1 MKRVVIFSTAYAPLI
16 GGAEIAVKELTDRLV
31 DFEFVLITAQIR
43 PELLREEMIGRVK
56 VIRVGNGGRWDKLLL
71 WWNGWK
77 AAQAEGNFDLIW
89 GVMASYGGLAAL
101 RFKKKNVGVPFF
113 LNLQEGD
120 SLQHIYSRAWWVWPW
135 FKQIFSRANYVQALS
150 TYLADWAKK
159 MGATCPV
166 VVVPNGVGLMK
177 LEQNYK
183 NNSSKKIIVSVSR
196 LVEKNG
202 LEDLIRAMD
211 ELPEDREL
219 HIIGSGPLR
228 ERLGRIVTELKLQSR
243 VIFIGEIPNQELPRY
258 YASADVFVRPSL
270 SEGLGISFLEAMQQG
285 VPLIATKVGG
295 IPDFLE
301 NGVTGW
307 FCEVK
312 NPRDIAEKIKYVLDP
327 ANATEV
333 ERVVKQAQELV
344 VKKYSWEVVT
354 EQMKKIFTTICGL

>member
-31 DFEFVLITAQIR
+31 DFEFVLITARIR

-77 AAQAEGNFDLIW
+77 VAQAEGNFDMIW
-89 GVMASYGGLAAL
+89 GVMASYGGLSAL
-101 RFKKKNVGVPFF
+101 RYKKKNSKVPF
-113 LNLQEGD
+113 LLTLQEGD
-120 SLQHIYSRAWWVWPW
+120 SFEHIYRRAFFIWPW
-135 FKQIFSRANYVQALS
+135 FKQIFSRADHIQAIS
-150 TYLADWAKK
+150 NYLADWAKK
-159 MGATCPV
+159 MGAECPV
-166 VVVPNGVGLMK
+166 VVVPNGVSLMK
-177 LEQNYK
+177 LEKNYK
-183 NNSSKKIIVSVSR
+183 NNSDKKIIVSVSR

-202 LEDLIRAMD
+202 LEDLIRAMA
-211 ELPEDREL
+211 ELPENYEL
-219 HIIGSGPLR
+219 HIIGGGPLQKK
-228 ERLGRIVTELKLQSR
+228 LGSIVTELKLVNR
-243 VIFIGEIPNQELPRY
+243 VTFIGEIPNQELPRY

-285 VPLIATKVGG
+285 VPLIASSVGG
-295 IPDFLE
+295 IPDFLKHGE
-301 NGVTGW
+301 TGW

-327 ANATEV
+327 VNEVKV

-354 EQMKKIFTTICGL
+354 EQMKKIFNTVCGS